1 MTAHREDR
9 TGWGDAELLAAVAAR
24 DGAAFSAFYR
34 RHLAEVLAYLV
45 RETGDSELAA
55 DLASEVFAAV
65 LLSAARYEA
74 QLTTA
79 LPWVIGIARHKLLM
93 SWRRGR
99 VEARA
104 RHRLGLEPVELD
116 DLALERIEQ
125 LADAGVGRLE
135 QMLEQLP
142 AMEREAVRWHVV
154 DEIGYE
160 EIAKQLNCSEM
171 VVRKRVSRGL
181 GKLRNQ
187 LTEMGPA

>member
-1 MTAHREDR
+1 MSVPRDDR
-9 TGWGDAELLAAVAAR
+9 AGWADADLLAAVAQR
-24 DGAAFSAFYR
+24 DGAAFSTFFR

-55 DLASEVFAAV
+55 DLAAEVFAAV

-74 QLTTA
+74 QSPSA

-116 DLALERIEQ
+116 YLALEPHRQ
-125 LADAGVGRLE
+125 LAG
-135 QMLEQLP
+135 
-142 AMEREAVRWHVV
+142 
-154 DEIGYE
+154 
-160 EIAKQLNCSEM
+160 
-171 VVRKRVSRGL
+171 
-181 GKLRNQ
+181 
-187 LTEMGPA
+187 

>member
-1 MTAHREDR
+1 MARIEP
-9 TGWGDAELLAAVAAR
+9 GWGDAELLAAVAAR

-45 RETGDSELAA
+45 RETGDSELSA
-55 DLASEVFAAV
+55 DLAAEVFAAV

-74 QLTTA
+74 QLPTA

-104 RHRLGLEPVELD
+104 RQRLGLEPVELD

-135 QMLEQLP
+135 RMLEQLP
-142 AMEREAVRWHVV
+142 PMEREAVRWHVV
-154 DEIGYE
+154 DEVGYD

-181 GKLRNQ
+181 GRLRNQ